1 MLGGCLLL
9 QPLATAE
16 TVLPLPAHR
25 TLPAG
30 RGGGYGAARRTAD
43 ILRALNRQH
52 FYNPLEHNRGAG
64 GRPRPG
70 GLGGKGRQGR
80 QGGSREAE
88 EESRLQEQVQST
100 LQI

>member
-52 FYNPLEHNRGAG
+52 FYNPLEHNRGGEAG
-64 GRPRPG
+64 GLKRG
-70 GLGGKGRQGR
+70 GGG
-80 QGGSREAE
+80 
-88 EESRLQEQVQST
+88 EQAAGAGPVDTTNLIFIRVQILFSG
-100 LQI
+100 